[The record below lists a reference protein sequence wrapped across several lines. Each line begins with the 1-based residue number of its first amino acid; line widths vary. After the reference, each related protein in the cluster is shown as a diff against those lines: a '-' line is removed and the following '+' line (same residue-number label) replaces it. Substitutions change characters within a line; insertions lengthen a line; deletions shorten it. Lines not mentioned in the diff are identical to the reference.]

1 MRHKTGYGIAPE
13 GWLRTRTK
21 ERRRL
26 AENPNVAVLLLEAG
40 GNDDV
45 PNVMEAVQW
54 PLHRFSERNCGFLG
68 QPSLYPNGHSIPLA
82 MGKVVS
88 HCPEPVSQS

>member
-1 MRHKTGYGIAPE
+1 MSEYTGSPQSDDCAGFF
-13 GWLRTRTK
+13 WLGCGAQ
-21 ERRRL
+21 L
-26 AENPNVAVLLLEAG
+26 AENPDVAVLLLEAG

-54 PLHRFSERNCGFLG
+54 PLNRFSERNCGFLG